1 MPAKDFYHV
10 AVRNALIK
18 EGWTITHDPFRIQW
32 GKRDLYVDLG
42 AERLIGAQKGE
53 SKIAVEIKSFL
64 GASDI
69 AELEQA
75 LGQLVIYHD
84 VLEEVQ
90 PDYVLYLAI
99 PKKTYETLF
108 AEPIGELLL
117 RKRRAALLVYDPEK
131 EEIFTWKPLQNPILS

>member
-1 MPAKDFYHV
+1 M
-10 AVRNALIK
+10 RNALIK

-90 PDYVLYLAI
+90 PGTRS
-99 PKKTYETLF
+99 KKVELESLP
-108 AEPIGELLL
+108 EPLRRVPGE
-117 RKRRAALLVYDPEK
+117 
-131 EEIFTWKPLQNPILS
+131 